1 MPTSNKKKAKS
12 RRKLAMASSASHE
25 QAAPPPVAPLSA
37 SATPPRDLA
46 PGTAPDQDS
55 PALIAPDT
63 PPPPDP
69 PTIARDDAPGDSSP
83 APITAAPSAVEV
95 SPPGAAKTDAARRV
109 APAAATRTRADGSPA
124 GPSVAFFD
132 LDHTIIDTNS
142 SWHWVQHEM
151 NNGRVGVSMLATA
164 LYWFGRYALGFG
176 AGAEKAGAEA
186 AELYAGTKAT
196 DLKAEVDAFF
206 TREMAHR
213 QRPGCVEAMEAH
225 AAAGERCLVCTTSW
239 QHPAQAA
246 ARTFGLETGP
256 DDVIC
261 SVMEVDEAGVLT
273 GKIEKV
279 AYGDG
284 KYHVT
289 KEWADRNG
297 VDLRDCTF
305 YTDSMSDVML
315 MEHVG
320 RPVAVN
326 PDARLRAHAAKR
338 GWEIQDWGVAE
349 DRLRKPRYAYA
360 CLGFGGATA
369 GPG

>member
-1 MPTSNKKKAKS
+1 MPPNSNNKKAKS
-12 RRKLAMASSASHE
+12 RRKMALASASQK
-25 QAAPPPVAPLSA
+25 QAAPPPGAPRSA
-37 SATPPRDLA
+37 SASPPRDLA
-46 PGTAPDQDS
+46 PGTAPAQES
-55 PALIAPDT
+55 PTSIVPDT
-63 PPPPDP
+63 PPTPDP
-69 PTIARDDAPGDSSP
+69 PMIARDDASGESSP

-95 SPPGAAKTDAARRV
+95 SPPGVARTKTARR
-109 APAAATRTRADGSPA
+109 APVAATGTRVDGSPA

-151 NNGRVGVSMLATA
+151 NHGRIGVGMLATA

-206 TREMAHR
+206 HREMAHR

-225 AAAGERCLVCTTSW
+225 VAAGERCLVCTTSW
-239 QHPAQAA
+239 QHPAHAA

-256 DDVIC
+256 EDVIC
-261 SVMEVDEAGVLT
+261 SVMEVDEAGLLT
-273 GKIEKV
+273 GKIAKV

-284 KYHVT
+284 KYHAT

-305 YTDSMSDVML
+305 YTDSMSDVLL

-326 PDARLRAHAAKR
+326 PDARLRAHAEKR
-338 GWEIQDWGVAE
+338 GWEIRDWGIAE
-349 DRLRKPRYAYA
+349 DRFRKPRYTYA